1 MKPKM
6 ILFDYGET
14 LVHELGF
21 EPLLGN
27 QAILDFATYIPDG
40 ITAETIQEEANCM
53 KGDISDQFCYQHKD
67 AQMIEIPAAMFQR
80 YLYESVG
87 VSLPEMEDYLLN
99 QRLEEL
105 FWDHCSVG
113 VPNPDVEKMLH
124 SLKRLK
130 IRTGVISNITISGA
144 CLKRRLDRLLPEHD
158 FEFVISSCDY
168 LFRKPHPRIFQ
179 LACTKSGLKPS
190 DIWFC
195 GDNPICDVEG
205 ASKVGMRSILFSDQK
220 QQDLE
225 LEKIRI
231 QSWNQ
236 LVELIEE
243 SY

>member
-14 LVHELGF
+14 LIHELGF
-21 EPLLGN
+21 EPLAGN
-27 QAILDFATYIPDG
+27 QAILNFANFIPEG
-40 ITAETIQEEANCM
+40 VTAETIQEEANCI
-53 KGDISDQFCYQHKD
+53 KQDISDQFCYSHKD
-67 AQMIEIPAAMFQR
+67 AQMIEIPAVMSQR

-87 VSLPEMEDYLLN
+87 VQFPKMEDYQLN
-99 QRLEEL
+99 QQLEEL

-113 VPNPDVEKMLH
+113 VPNSHVEELLQT
-124 SLKRLK
+124 LKRLK
-130 IRTGVISNITISGA
+130 IRTGVISNITISGV

-158 FEFVISSCDY
+158 FEFVISSCDF

-205 ASKVGMRSILFSDQK
+205 ASKVGMRPVLFLDQK

-231 QSWNQ
+231 QNWNQ
-236 LVELIEE
+236 LIELIEE

>member
-14 LVHELGF
+14 LIHELGF

-27 QAILDFATYIPDG
+27 QAILDFATFIPEG

-53 KGDISDQFCYQHKD
+53 KRDISDQFCYQHKD

-87 VSLPEMEDYLLN
+87 VSFPEMEDYQLN

-113 VPNPDVEKMLH
+113 VPNPDVEELLQTLNKLG
-124 SLKRLK
+124 
-130 IRTGVISNITISGA
+130 IRTGVISNITVSGA
-144 CLKRRLDRLLPEHD
+144 CLKKRLHRLLPDHE

-179 LACTKSGLKPS
+179 LACTKSGLNAS
-190 DIWFC
+190 EIWLC

-205 ASKVGMRSILFSDQK
+205 ASNIGMSPILFLDQEQK
-220 QQDLE
+220 DLE

-231 QSWNQ
+231 QNWNQ
-236 LVELIEE
+236 LLKIIEE